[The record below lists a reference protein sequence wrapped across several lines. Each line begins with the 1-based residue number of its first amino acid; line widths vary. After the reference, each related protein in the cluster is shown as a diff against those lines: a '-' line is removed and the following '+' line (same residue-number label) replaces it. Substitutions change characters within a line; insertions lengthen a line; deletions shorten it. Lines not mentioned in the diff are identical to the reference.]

1 MTKNVGRLDQ
11 LLRVGISLG
20 LIYVGFVNE
29 EIIVDVL
36 SSYVIGAIGVLN
48 LIVALVGY
56 CPLYVVAGINTCA
69 KQRK

>member
-1 MTKNVGRLDQ
+1 MIRNVGRLDQ

-29 EIIVDVL
+29 KIIVDEL
-36 SSYVIGAIGVLN
+36 SSYVIGIIGVLN
-48 LIVALVGY
+48 LVVALVGF

-69 KQRK
+69 KGNK